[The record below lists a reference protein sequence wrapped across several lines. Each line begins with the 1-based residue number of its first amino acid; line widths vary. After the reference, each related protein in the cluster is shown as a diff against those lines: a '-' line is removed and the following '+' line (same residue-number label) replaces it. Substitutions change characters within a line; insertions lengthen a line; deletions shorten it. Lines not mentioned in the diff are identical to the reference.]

1 VWDSSAK
8 TLHEYEVQGEMFIP
22 HTWPDNDDPDHP
34 GAARPY
40 LLYPRDS
47 QLHIAYS
54 PVQWTLRLCELIRS
68 HETQQTQWMRKV
80 DLPAY
85 CTQAHIDH
93 GAPITEL
100 GDSVADILAWGETAP
115 TFTST
120 LLPTQPTSADAPFAG
135 LRGRPGTRS
144 GSGAGHRPVRRAG
157 RPLALV
163 DDLNMNLIG
172 RLMEQSQFEALHQHT
187 LQSAFAVQ
195 NLCGLD
201 VKALIPK
208 AITDPFNARPTPTTC
223 TCCWTPM
230 IKYSAARTMS
240 RALNPTWP
248 SGRAPRS

>member
-1 VWDSSAK
+1 MRSRGKCSS
-8 TLHEYEVQGEMFIP
+8 L
-22 HTWPDNDDPDHP
+22 TWPNDDPDHP

-54 PVQWTLRLCELIRS
+54 VQWTLRLCELIRS

-120 LLPTQPTSADAPFAG
+120 LLPTQPTSADAFKPAFEAA
-135 LRGRPGTRS
+135 L
-144 GSGAGHRPVRRAG
+144 VRVRVPAQDTALFVALDD
-157 RPLALV
+157 PLALV